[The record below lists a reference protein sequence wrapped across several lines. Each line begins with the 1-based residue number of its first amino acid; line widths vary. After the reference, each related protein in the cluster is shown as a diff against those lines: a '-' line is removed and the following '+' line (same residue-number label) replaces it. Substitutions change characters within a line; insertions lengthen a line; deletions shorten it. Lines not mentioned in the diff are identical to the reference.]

1 MKALHLKMLRSP
13 EKFYLNFLSKK
24 FIKILNGVRTS
35 QKTVFVMNIKWLI
48 SFRKNNLYV
57 F

>member
-1 MKALHLKMLRSP
+1 MKALDLKI
-13 EKFYLNFLSKK
+13 YLTFLSKK
-24 FIKILNGVRTS
+24 FLKILNGVRTS

-48 SFRKNNLYV
+48 LFRKNNLYV